1 MLITT
6 MTKQAKNKNLSF
18 KHALELLITLLDMEN
33 EKGEGKKKGDYAFAT
48 PLETFVLFYFKTL
61 STTTNSH
68 NK

>member
-1 MLITT
+1 
-6 MTKQAKNKNLSF
+6 
-18 KHALELLITLLDMEN
+18 MEN
-33 EKGEGKKKGDYAFAT
+33 EKGEGKKKGDYAFVT